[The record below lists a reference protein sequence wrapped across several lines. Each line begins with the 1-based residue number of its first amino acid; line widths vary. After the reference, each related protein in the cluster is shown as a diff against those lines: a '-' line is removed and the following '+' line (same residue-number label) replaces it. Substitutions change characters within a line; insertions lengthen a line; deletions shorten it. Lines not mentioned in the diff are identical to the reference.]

1 MAGCKVT
8 AGFANVC
15 ADLLKVSGLGKR
27 FWIGYKA
34 DLDTQ
39 IAITQAA
46 DINAIDFASYGVL
59 YAFEGSKFAH
69 DYTWEL
75 AVATGGNKSFNQTL
89 NIKLS
94 ASSTA
99 EDVILQQ
106 LLMGDDIFAIVE
118 DLNREFF
125 IMGAGN
131 GMISNAATGG
141 SGGKE
146 NGGDSSSS
154 ITLIANEK
162 TIPLRFQLG
171 GGYDASLAYLISR
184 QA

>member
-8 AGFANVC
+8 AGFVNVC

-27 FWIGYKA
+27 FWIGYKS
-34 DLDTQ
+34 DLATQ
-39 IAITQAA
+39 ISLAQTA
-46 DINAIDFASYGVL
+46 DISTLAFLGYGYL

-69 DYTWEL
+69 DYAWEE
-75 AVATGGNKSFNQTL
+75 AVATGGNKSINQTL

-106 LLMGDDIFAIVE
+106 LLLGDDIFAVVE

-125 IMGAGN
+125 ILGAGN
-131 GMISNAATGG
+131 GLTSNAASGG

-146 NGGDSSSS
+146 TGGDTSST
-154 ITLIANEK
+154 ITLVGNEK
-162 TIPLRFQLG
+162 TLPLRFMLG
-171 GGYDASLAYLISR
+171 SGYDATLAYLI
-184 QA
+184 AAET